1 MSSHRQ
7 PCCLRFT
14 FLCPSPAAVGLQSQ
28 CGPPKQL
35 PPLSNLLVTNIVSLP
50 RHLTVPLDPYHP
62 GTSPSS
68 TQFSLDS
75 QETVQ
80 IFLLSFWLLLLSPSW
95 VSLPSLD
102 PSLGMFLGPLSL
114 SILSSPCFSSP
125 GHHLPSH
132 SGIHD
137 HQSWVFKSHMSDCQP
152 DIFPQISHRLFRLEP
167 VIFLASIFVNSF
179 IEMIP

>member
-35 PPLSNLLVTNIVSLP
+35 PPLSNLLVTNVVSLP

-114 SILSSPCFSSP
+114 SILSSPSVSLLQVITS
-125 GHHLPSH
+125 LPIQESMTIKAGP
-132 SGIHD
+132 SNLI
-137 HQSWVFKSHMSDCQP
+137 CL
-152 DIFPQISHRLFRLEP
+152 IANQIS
-167 VIFLASIFVNSF
+167 FLKYPTGSSGWNLSSSLPAFLLTALLR
-179 IEMIP
+179 